1 MQQISSKQLKC
12 YGRRN
17 RAKPETAT
25 SSLESGPP
33 PGRDVRGGSTVS
45 EEVQA
50 AAAASVEAAEVAVAQ
65 PVKHAGRGR
74 PRKVVGAPK
83 QVVKSPGDVGTK
95 NVPTTRSS
103 AGRLAAPAA
112 GEVARNPTAV
122 EVPGTERL
130 SLRPAA
136 VQAEVQGS
144 IQGAVQAPVQAV
156 ERAHL
161 RLRIVGPFSNGG
173 SKHGKSKSLGST
185 SPGSQKTRGQIAG
198 QEARR
203 GADGEVRG
211 DGAHGKQS
219 SGREGNGSWQA
230 NHESGVD
237 RDAGRERKDGE
248 GHVVR
253 MGDDVQA
260 VSWQG
265 ADGKHERASE
275 SAGEQVVE
283 RRDEGQAATES
294 RADGGSQREG
304 DDAVEQ
310 AVESEVEVGATSH
323 EERKGAEQV
332 VMRRRD
338 GAQSVGEK
346 RVAGKPHRERRESG
360 GEREGHA
367 QGTLASRR
375 RLVALQKRQREEEV
389 LAEADDV
396 LLKHEVRYTDLFHEA
411 LVLGH
416 WHRCRRPDLDGNMFV
431 WEMRCTCLESRSQL
445 S

>member
-17 RAKPETAT
+17 RAKLETAT

-33 PGRDVRGGSTVS
+33 AGRDVRGGSTVS
-45 EEVQA
+45 EEAQA
-50 AAAASVEAAEVAVAQ
+50 PAAASVEAAEVAVAQ

-74 PRKVVGAPK
+74 PRKVVGATPK

-103 AGRLAAPAA
+103 AGRLAAPAD
-112 GEVARNPTAV
+112 GEVGRNPTAV
-122 EVPGTERL
+122 DVAVTERL
-130 SLRPAA
+130 SLRPSA

-144 IQGAVQAPVQAV
+144 IQGAVQAPVQGQ

-173 SKHGKSKSLGST
+173 SKHGKSKSLSST

-198 QEARR
+198 QEGRR

-211 DGAHGKQS
+211 DGAEGKQS
-219 SGREGNGSWQA
+219 SGREGNGSWQG
-230 NHESGVD
+230 NHESAVNG
-237 RDAGRERKDGE
+237 DAGGERKDGE

-253 MGDDVQA
+253 NADDGQV
-260 VSWQG
+260 VSSQG
-265 ADGKHERASE
+265 TGGKHERASE
-275 SAGEQVVE
+275 DAGEQVLE
-283 RRDEGQAATES
+283 RRDEVQAAMES
-294 RADGGSQREG
+294 GEDGGSQ
-304 DDAVEQ
+304 VEEVEAAAQ
-310 AVESEVEVGATSH
+310 AVEESEAEVGSTSQD
-323 EERKGAEQV
+323 EMKGLQQV

-346 RVAGKPHRERRESG
+346 RVAGKAQRERRESG
-360 GEREGHA
+360 GEREGGGGHA
-367 QGTLASRR
+367 KGTLASRR

-396 LLKHEVRYTDLFHEA
+396 LQKHEVGFTDFFYK
-411 LVLGH
+411 GI
-416 WHRCRRPDLDGNMFV
+416 GNGAG
-431 WEMRCTCLESRSQL
+431 CG
-445 S
+445 